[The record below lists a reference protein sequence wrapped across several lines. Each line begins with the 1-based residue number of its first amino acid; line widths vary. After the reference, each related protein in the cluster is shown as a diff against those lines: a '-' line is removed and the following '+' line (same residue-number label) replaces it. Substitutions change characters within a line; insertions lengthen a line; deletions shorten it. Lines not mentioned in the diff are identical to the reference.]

1 MDPSAPFPVHLRAL
15 CGSSANSV
23 SNLYRLR
30 STSSCSCSCS
40 CFSLGTRLSPLSP
53 KFFVCTISTTP
64 PRNLRVYNDLHAHG
78 AGVIRLLLTGYPM
91 RIAIPK
97 RPSGVRDLS
106 SHPTRMLVLSKRSES
121 KDLSSYPMRIA
132 IPKRPSGVRDLSP
145 RSLSRLTRASMELTF
160 CGWIFAC
167 WDALARPRPFHDFQV
182 EHKDGIQDR
191 HEQQCNEGSD
201 AEPAYLRVTQRLP

>member
-106 SHPTRMLVLSKRSES
+106 
-121 KDLSSYPMRIA
+121 
-132 IPKRPSGVRDLSP
+132 P